1 MKVLRNLSL
10 LTVTVMLL
18 GILAAC
24 GGGQPAG
31 QAPAATTAA
40 EPTAAAEPAQPAEA
54 APPAEAR
61 SFTVASDASFP
72 PMEFVD
78 ENKALTGFDIDLIN
92 AIAADQGFTVE
103 IQNTAWDGIFAGLE
117 AGQYDA
123 IISSVTVTEERK
135 AAMDFS
141 DPYFNANQAIVV
153 LAEDTAIAGE
163 ADLQGKTVGVQIE
176 TTGAIAVR
184 ELGIEPK
191 QYDSPDLALQ
201 DMVNGNIDA
210 VVVDTPVAANYALQA
225 PQFEGKLK
233 ISGKE
238 IDTSSVDD
246 DGWGSSL
253 IGSRSWELTAGTFF
267 YDGGIPITAL
277 AVKYLWKF
285 YSVLSTVPLCIG
297 WGTIT
302 SIDNMTANPN
312 EAQKQTI
319 TVKGAGELFME

>member
-233 ISGKE
+233 IVG
-238 IDTSSVDD
+238 
-246 DGWGSSL
+246 
-253 IGSRSWELTAGTFF
+253 ELQTNET
-267 YDGGIPITAL
+267 YAL
-277 AVKYLWKF
+277 AVRKGDPEG
-285 YSVLSTVPLCIG
+285 VLPLFNAGLANIRASGEYDAIYEKWIG
-297 WGTIT
+297 ERPAGAAAEPAAEGNQAIVTDT
-302 SIDNMTANPN
+302 SYAAANCDM
-312 EAQKQTI
+312 
-319 TVKGAGELFME
+319 AGSSSPSRRWTN